1 MGCFLMVGAHVAH
14 NCRLADGVVS
24 GEWSHVGGLCG
35 GRGKGI
41 FGWGSSGA
49 SVCQDWKVGDGSGS
63 ESDRNGSSALLYGCG
78 NKCGLWLESSGD
90 SEVGVWGL
98 REEKRWNG
106 AYEEFFFG
114 GKNRVQALNE
124 IRSGKDSKGKEV
136 KEFCDFIEKT
146 KRGICHGLRAGDLR
160 EEEN

>member
-1 MGCFLMVGAHVAH
+1 MG
-14 NCRLADGVVS
+14 AD
-24 GEWSHVGGLCG
+24 E
-35 GRGKGI
+35 RK
-41 FGWGSSGA
+41 
-49 SVCQDWKVGDGSGS
+49 
-63 ESDRNGSSALLYGCG
+63 AL
-78 NKCGLWLESSGD
+78 E
-90 SEVGVWGL
+90 
-98 REEKRWNG
+98 R

-124 IRSGKDSKGKEV
+124 IRSGKDSKVKEV